1 MNTDRIR
8 ELRNQIIK
16 AKQAYYYG
24 GRPILSDEQYDA
36 LEDKLRELNP
46 SDPLLATVGA
56 PVPPNNILSKA
67 THRMPMG
74 SQNKVNSAA
83 EFMTWYQKSAEGGA
97 VVVSLK
103 GDGASAAAYYSDGK
117 LVQAISRGDGLVGED
132 ITANAVKF
140 KGLPVYTADEFG
152 AFTGAVR
159 FEAILTV
166 EDWGIVDPERRK
178 NPRNA
183 GSGIMGRKNGEQ
195 SELLTC
201 YAFDIDDTRPG
212 RTLQSEIH
220 KFERLGALG
229 FNVIDHQRC
238 TAPEQVVAYFERV
251 REGRD
256 ALPIWIDG
264 IVIRVD
270 DIALQS
276 RLGVTANRPKGQVAW
291 KFDSKGAETT
301 LLSYS
306 ISVGHTG
313 ALIPTAQLEPVEIG
327 GTTVASAL
335 LNNWDEIERLGVAV
349 GDRVWLIKANDIIPK
364 IVSRVEAAA
373 NRVPIPV
380 PTHCP
385 VCQAAVARRKNT
397 GGGEGVIIEC
407 TNPECDAK
415 AAGKI
420 KRWVKAL
427 DLQGLGDSVR
437 EALVAQLALEDAA
450 DLYRLKDN
458 PDALAALIIT
468 PEKGLRLGK
477 KRAAVILDAIEARRT
492 LTLVEFLG
500 SLGIDRLG
508 QRRVELM
515 ITQANGAL
523 DKLEDWTSGKLRDA
537 DFAAKVG
544 VPGVGAALQESID
557 KFAPVIKKLLVAGVH
572 IDGTGVRIT
581 PPTESGAKTV
591 CISGKLPSGKK
602 KQDYAVPLLAAG
614 IQLVDTVNKE
624 LTYLVVASS
633 DSESSKTTKARKL
646 GVQVISEDELNA
658 LIAGDFS

>member
-1 MNTDRIR
+1 MSTEQIR
-8 ELRNQIIK
+8 ELRNQITK

-24 GRPILSDEQYDA
+24 GKPILTDTEYDA
-36 LEDKLRELNP
+36 LEEQLAKLAPN
-46 SDPLLATVGA
+46 DPLLALVGA
-56 PVPPNNILSKA
+56 PVPPDNILTKA

-83 EFMTWYQKSAEGGA
+83 EFITWYQKSADGGA

-103 GDGASAAAYYSDGK
+103 GDGASAAAYYADGK
-117 LVQAISRGDGLVGED
+117 LQQAISRGDGVVGED

-140 KGLPVYTADEFG
+140 KGLPVFVADEYG
-152 AFTGAVR
+152 PFTGAVR

-166 EDWGIVDPERRK
+166 ADWGIVDPERRK

-195 SELLTC
+195 SELLSS
-201 YAFDIDDTRPG
+201 YAFDLDDTRPG
-212 RTLQSEIH
+212 RALTTESE
-220 KFERLGALG
+220 KFERLLALG
-229 FNVIDHQRC
+229 FNVIDHERC
-238 TAPEQVVAYFERV
+238 TSPEQVVAYFEGV
-251 REGRD
+251 RERREQ
-256 ALPIWIDG
+256 LPFWIDG
-264 IVIRVD
+264 VVVRVD
-270 DIALQS
+270 DVGVQS

-301 LLSYS
+301 LVSYS

-327 GTTVASAL
+327 GTTVANAL

-364 IVSRVEAAA
+364 IISRVSEGA
-373 NRVPIPV
+373 NRLPIPV
-380 PTHCP
+380 PTECP
-385 VCQAAVARRKNT
+385 VCHAAVARRKNT
-397 GGGEGVIIEC
+397 GGADGAIIEC

-437 EALVAQLALEDAA
+437 EALVLQLGLEDAA

-458 PDALAALIIT
+458 PDALAELVVT

-477 KRAAVILDAIEARRT
+477 KRAAVILAAIEARRQ

-515 ITQANGAL
+515 ITQAAGEL
-523 DKLEDWTSGKLRDA
+523 DRLEDWTSGKLLDGS
-537 DFAAKVG
+537 FAAKVG
-544 VPGVGAALQESID
+544 VPGVGAVLQQTIDLFVPVID
-557 KFAPVIKKLLVAGVH
+557 KLIQAGVEVVS
-572 IDGTGVRIT
+572 TGVGVSHRRPNRRKPCAFRASRPAAKRSRTT
-581 PPTESGAKTV
+581 PSRWLRSV
-591 CISGKLPSGKK
+591 S
-602 KQDYAVPLLAAG
+602 
-614 IQLVDTVNKE
+614 N
-624 LTYLVVASS
+624 SS
-633 DSESSKTTKARKL
+633 IR
-646 GVQVISEDELNA
+646 
-658 LIAGDFS
+658 